1 MPDTKRTSGGVL
13 GGLAGLVGLSA
24 IAGVL
29 ITATVTP
36 AIAVTGAAASGAIT
50 LFDNLP
56 SVLEIDDL
64 MEPTTLYYSDGS
76 TVLATFYD
84 QNRSPVTYDEIA
96 PVMYD
101 AILSSEDPRFYEHGG
116 IDLIGTVRALFSN
129 LSGGVT
135 QGGSSISQQYV
146 KNILIQ
152 QCEWNATTDEEDQ
165 ECYTAATE
173 SSGIE
178 GIERKLQEM
187 RYAIALEQQYS
198 KNEIL
203 LGYLNIANFGGT
215 TYGIDAAARY
225 YFGVTASQLSLAQ
238 AATLAGIVQNPNV
251 YRIDL
256 SGGTTTDSAGNAVN
270 SAADGYS
277 LTKQR
282 QTYVL
287 ERMLDDGKI
296 TQEQYDEAVA
306 EPITPNIT
314 PATQGCAA
322 AGTAAYFCQYVVSV
336 IKNDTAFGETSD
348 DRLVALRRGG
358 LQITTTLDKSL
369 QDSAAATMSQ
379 YAPATVSGM
388 SFGSAS
394 TNIETSTG
402 RILSITQN
410 TTFNESS
417 SAGAGET
424 SVVYAGDLTYGSSI
438 GFPAGS
444 TFKLFTLLDWLEEG
458 HSVNEVV
465 NGVNRVFSP
474 FNNSCL
480 ANSTITNTTKIN
492 NFNNVSGS
500 VSTPMYFTAQSIN
513 SGFLAMAQELDLCG
527 IQNVIAA
534 LGVTTV
540 EWNDDTQT
548 YDVVPV
554 VMENPSQVIGVN
566 SVSPIAMA
574 AAYAAVANN
583 GVYCQPQ
590 AIDAV
595 KDSDGNDQAIPTR
608 TCTQAIPANIAATAA
623 YALQGVMASGATGS
637 SANPSDGTELIGK
650 TGTNESYQTWMIES
664 STAVTTAVWVGNAS
678 GTESLFNKYYN
689 GTLLSSLR
697 YAIARNIQSTADV
710 LYPGGTFPDP
720 DSALTK
726 TTYTDVPN
734 VVGMTTEAAT
744 AALEA
749 AGFSVTVGTAVDST
763 SAAGVIV
770 SQSPSGQAA
779 GGSTVTI
786 VPSTGTAPAEST
798 PSPTATTTS
807 NNSNSNSNGNSGN
820 SGGNR

>member
-1 MPDTKRTSGGVL
+1 MPDTKRTSSGVL

-64 MEPTTLYYSDGS
+64 MEPTTLYYSDGT

-84 QNRSPVTYDEIA
+84 QNRSPVTFDEIA

-152 QCEWNATTDEEDQ
+152 QCEWNATTDEDDQ

-187 RYAIALEQQYS
+187 RYAIALEQEYS
-198 KNEIL
+198 KDEIL

-225 YFGVTASQLSLAQ
+225 YFGVSASQLTLGQ
-238 AATLAGIVQNPNV
+238 AATLAGIVQNPNL
-251 YRIDL
+251 YRIDV
-256 SGGTTTDSAGNAVN
+256 SGGTTTDSDGNAIN

-287 ERMLDDGKI
+287 GRMLDDGKI
-296 TQEQYDEAVA
+296 TQEQYDAAVA

-322 AGTAAYFCQYVVSV
+322 AGTAAYFCQYVVSI
-336 IKNDTAFGETSD
+336 IKTDTAFGETSD

-358 LQITTTLDKSL
+358 LKITTTLDKTL
-369 QDSAAATMSQ
+369 QDAAATTMDDYTPSS
-379 YAPATVSGM
+379 VDGM
-388 SFGSAS
+388 DFGAAS

-417 SAGAGET
+417 SAGVGET
-424 SVVYAGDLTYGSSI
+424 SLVYAGDVTNGGSS
-438 GFPAGS
+438 GFNAGS
-444 TFKLFTLLDWLEEG
+444 TFKLFTLIDWLEEG
-458 HSVNEVV
+458 HSLNEVV

-474 FNNSCL
+474 FTNSCL
-480 ANSTITNTTKIN
+480 TNTTITNTTKIS
-492 NFNNVSGS
+492 NFNNVTGS

-534 LGVTTV
+534 LGVTRGDGTAITM
-540 EWNDDTQT
+540 DA
-548 YDVVPV
+548 PAKIIGS
-554 VMENPSQVIGVN
+554 EN
-566 SVSPIAMA
+566 VSPIAMA

-595 KDSDGNDQAIPTR
+595 TDADGNEQAIPTR
-608 TCTQAIPANIAATAA
+608 TCTQVIPSNIAATAA
-623 YALQGVMASGATGS
+623 YALQGVMASGGTGS
-637 SANPSDGTELIGK
+637 SGNPSDGTELIGK
-650 TGTNESYQTWMIES
+650 TGTHESYQTWLIES
-664 STAVTTAVWVGNAS
+664 STAVTTAVWVGNS
-678 GTESLFNKYYN
+678 TGQTNLFNQYYN

-697 YAIARNIQSTADV
+697 YTLARSIQATADV

-720 DSALTK
+720 DSTLTQ
-726 TTYTDVPN
+726 TTYTDVPD

-749 AGFSVTVGTAVDST
+749 EGFSVTVGTAVDST

-770 SQSPSGQAA
+770 SQSPSGEAA
-779 GGSTVTI
+779 SGSTVTI
-786 VPSTGTAPAEST
+786 VPSTGTAPVTST
-798 PSPTATTTS
+798 PSPSATVTS
-807 NNSNSNSNGNSGN
+807 NNSSNDDDNDSGNGNSGN
-820 SGGNR
+820 NGGAR